1 MRSPGAILALT
12 DAVRALAALSD
23 AGARRVDDWSL
34 VALVERGTDE
44 WIVARRI
51 SSPTLRSKLS
61 KREHQVVGLL
71 LLGWTPKVVAYELGI
86 AHSTVRVLVS
96 RALAKL
102 GVRSAEDVRRRFG
115 GSPPTQ
121 GGVAPASASPSP
133 CANTNASAS
142 AIRSSMSAE

>member
-1 MRSPGAILALT
+1 MRSPGAMLALS

-23 AGARRVDDWSL
+23 AGARRVDDWAL
-34 VALVERGTDE
+34 VAQVERGAEE
-44 WIVARRI
+44 WLVVRRT
-51 SSPTLRSKLS
+51 SPPSLRSKLS

-102 GVRSAEDVRRRFG
+102 GARTAGEVRTRFG
-115 GSPPTQ
+115 SSLPTQ
-121 GGVAPASASPSP
+121 GGAAPASSLPSP
-133 CANTNASAS
+133 CASTNVSAS